1 MIIDM
6 IILHELCYVTSV
18 PSDTIYNRS
27 SEMFLILLNMLVAL
41 EFKWYHY

>member
-1 MIIDM
+1 MIVDM

-18 PSDTIYNRS
+18 PYDTKYNCP
-27 SEMFLILLNMLVAL
+27 SEMFLILLKMLVAR